1 MAWYRK
7 DNRTTSYTVPA
18 DAAAV
23 VSTDLQASGL
33 EPIQMSVT
41 GADVVMSYSQGATGI
56 TIPDGTVMT
65 WERQNP
71 YGDQVWFQTPVASG
85 TDATVVFM
93 IAGGIQNGKRI

>member
-7 DNRTTSYTVPA
+7 DNRTVTYTVPA
-18 DAAAV
+18 DAAEIV
-23 VSTDLQASGL
+23 PTDLQASGL
-33 EPIQMSVT
+33 EPIQMSVN
-41 GADVVMSYSQGATGI
+41 GADVIMAYAQGRTGI

-65 WERQNP
+65 WEKQNP
-71 YGDQVWFQTPVASG
+71 YGDQVWLQTPVASG